1 MATPNAQCYVG
12 ATHGTLPIYHPFRW
26 ELLMALRQLYLV
38 GFAVLIVPGSVEQ
51 LVIAFLL
58 DPNLNPNPNPHPDP
72 NPEP

>member
-1 MATPNAQCYVG
+1 MAAPNAQCYLG
-12 ATHGTLPIYHPFRW
+12 ATHDTLPIYHPFRW

-58 DPNLNPNPNPHPDP
+58 APNPDPNPDPDP

>member
-1 MATPNAQCYVG
+1 
-12 ATHGTLPIYHPFRW
+12 
-26 ELLMALRQLYLV
+26 MALRQLYLV

-58 DPNLNPNPNPHPDP
+58 DPNPNPNPNPEPDP

>member
-1 MATPNAQCYVG
+1 
-12 ATHGTLPIYHPFRW
+12 
-26 ELLMALRQLYLV
+26 MALRQLYLV

-58 DPNLNPNPNPHPDP
+58 DPNPDPNPDPDP